1 MGAAG
6 EWRDTGSTAAP
17 RSAFSLIELLC
28 VIGIIGILLSLLLPV
43 VFGAFSKAKKT
54 LFGVQ
59 EPSFIDRI
67 QEGYTPYRL
76 ANPSHPVLDRDTFI
90 RELHLDERVARWLRS
105 GNVTYFPFSGASN
118 AEFVVLQHRVR
129 PGGPNPEVR
138 TDTVI
143 SLLLVAEPN

>member
-1 MGAAG
+1 MESAG
-6 EWRDTGSTAAP
+6 EWRGTGSSVAR

-28 VIGIIGILLSLLLPV
+28 VIGIIGILLALLLPA

-59 EPSFIDRI
+59 EPSFIERI

-76 ANPSHPVLDRDTFI
+76 ANPNHPVLDRDTFI
-90 RELHLDERVARWLRS
+90 RELHLDERVVRWLRS
-105 GNVTYFPFSGASN
+105 GNVAYFPFSGASN
-118 AEFVVLQHRVR
+118 AEFVVLEHRVR

-138 TDTVI
+138 TYTVV
-143 SLLLVAEPN
+143 SLLLIPEPN